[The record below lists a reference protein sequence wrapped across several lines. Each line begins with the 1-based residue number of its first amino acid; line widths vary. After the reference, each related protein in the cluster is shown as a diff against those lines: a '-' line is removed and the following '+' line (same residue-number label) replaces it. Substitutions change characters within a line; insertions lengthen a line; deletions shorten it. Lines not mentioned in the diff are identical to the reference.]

1 MEPRQSAPVWFRLYS
16 STMAEHLV
24 VAIDGPAGSGK
35 STVARR
41 VADALACTLLDT
53 GAIYRSLALVA
64 RERDVSWGD
73 APALAALAGALQIRF
88 ARDGETNRVLVDGR
102 DRTAEIRTPEI
113 SLGASR
119 VSALPEVRRA
129 LLGLQRAV
137 ALHGPLVAEGRDMG
151 TVVFPDARVKVFLVA
166 SAEVRARRRHVELAA
181 AGREV
186 SLARVLDEQNARDAA
201 DAGRAVAPLRAAAD
215 ARTIDT
221 SAMTID
227 QVVEEVLHLVEQARG
242 GGGG

>member
-1 MEPRQSAPVWFRLYS
+1 MV
-16 STMAEHLV
+16 EHLV

-41 VADALACTLLDT
+41 VADALGYTLLDT

-64 RERDVSWGD
+64 RERDVSWED

-113 SLGASR
+113 SLGASK
-119 VSALPEVRRA
+119 VSARPEVRQA
-129 LLGLQRAV
+129 LLGLQRSV
-137 ALHGPLVAEGRDMG
+137 SVQGSLVAEGRDMG

-166 SAEVRARRRHVELAA
+166 SAEVRARRRHAELAV

-186 SLARVLDEQNARDAA
+186 SLEQVLDEQNARDAA
-201 DAGRAVAPLRAAAD
+201 DAGRAVAPLRAAED
-215 ARTIDT
+215 ARSIDT
-221 SAMTID
+221 STMTID
-227 QVVEEVLHLVEQARG
+227 QVVDEVLRMVERARG
-242 GGGG
+242 SGGG